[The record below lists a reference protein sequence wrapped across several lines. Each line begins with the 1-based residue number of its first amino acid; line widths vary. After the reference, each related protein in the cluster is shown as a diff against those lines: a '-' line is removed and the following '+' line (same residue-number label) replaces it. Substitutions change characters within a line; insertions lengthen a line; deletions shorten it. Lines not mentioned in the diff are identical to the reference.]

1 MNPKMAAHTTTNP
14 QIKTGEPAMVG
25 SIVNRTGSLMTT
37 IIMQIAGSR
46 SLTINRIIGIM
57 APSMGIMATDIR
69 KSVILIIKARV
80 GKFGIP
86 I

>member
-1 MNPKMAAHTTTNP
+1 MAAHTTTNP
-14 QIKTGEPAMVG
+14 QIKTGEPEMV
-25 SIVNRTGSLMTT
+25 VNTVNQTGRPMTI

-69 KSVILIIKARV
+69 KSIILIITERM
-80 GKFGIP
+80 GRFGIP